1 MDLEL
6 LPLCAALG
14 LALALRPWRLLASG
28 ALLSPLLGVL
38 VLLPWL
44 WAMPRMHSMPLPLQW
59 SGACLVTLMLGWPL
73 AVPLLCLV
81 AALSYGWAPA
91 PVDMLVQQAFW
102 QGVLPATL
110 SLLWGALLRRFAP
123 AHLFVYT
130 LGRAFAG
137 TVLSLFA
144 AQALAQWWGPALAD
158 VGDDTALVAR
168 WLVAWGDG
176 FMTGLLVAIFVAFEP
191 AWLATWSDKHYL
203 VARKAPGPR

>member
-1 MDLEL
+1 MDFEL
-6 LPLCAALG
+6 LFLLG
-14 LALALRPWRLLASG
+14 ALAVALLLRPWRMLRAP
-28 ALLSPLLGVL
+28 ALWTPLMAVL

-73 AVPLLCLV
+73 AVPVLCVV
-81 AALSYGWAPA
+81 AALSDWWAPA
-91 PVDMLVQQAFW
+91 PMELLVQQAFW

-110 SLLWGALLRRFAP
+110 ALALGALLRRFAP
-123 AHLFVYT
+123 AHIFVYT

-144 AQALAQWWGPALAD
+144 AQVLAQWFGPALPD
-158 VGDDTALVAR
+158 VGDGTALVAR

-176 FMTGLLVAIFVAFEP
+176 FMTGLLAAIFVAFEP
-191 AWLATWSDKHYL
+191 AWLATWSDRRYL
-203 VARKAPGPR
+203 GGRK

>member
-1 MDLEL
+1 MDFEL
-6 LPLCAALG
+6 LLLLAAL
-14 LALALRPWRLLASG
+14 LVALSMRPWRMLRPPALRTPFLA
-28 ALLSPLLGVL
+28 VL

-73 AVPLLCLV
+73 AVPVLCVV
-81 AALSYGWAPA
+81 AALSDLWAPA
-91 PVDMLVQQAFW
+91 PTELLVQQAFW

-110 SLLWGALLRRFAP
+110 ALAWGGLLRRFAP
-123 AHLFVYT
+123 THIFVYT

-144 AQALAQWWGPALAD
+144 AQALAQWWGPGLAD
-158 VGDDTALVAR
+158 VGDGTALVAR

-176 FMTGLLVAIFVAFEP
+176 FMTGLLAAIFVAFEP
-191 AWLATWSDKHYL
+191 QWLATWSDRRYL
-203 VARKAPGPR
+203 TYRK

>member
-1 MDLEL
+1 MEMEL
-6 LPLCAALG
+6 FILLAALVV
-14 LALALRPWRLLASG
+14 ALAMRPWRLLGTG
-28 ALLSPLLGVL
+28 ALVSPLLGVL

-73 AVPLLCLV
+73 AVPLLCAV
-81 AALSYGWAPA
+81 AALSYAWAPA
-91 PVDMLVQQAFW
+91 PLELLVQQAFW

-110 SLLWGALLRRFAP
+110 SVLWGAMLRRYAP
-123 AHLFVYT
+123 AHIFVYT

-144 AQALAQWWGPALAD
+144 AQVLAQWLGPGLPAT
-158 VGDDTALVAR
+158 DDGSVLVAR

-176 FMTGLLVAIFVAFEP
+176 FMTGLLAAIFVAFEP
-191 AWLATWSDKHYL
+191 TWLATWSDRHYL
-203 VARKAPGPR
+203 KRRE